1 MIPKTIHYCWFG
13 KKDLPKEYRGY
24 MKSWPRFMPDYKIM
38 RWDESN
44 FDVDAYPFT
53 RKAYSLGKMA
63 FVSDYARL
71 KILYEHGGV
80 YFDIDVELIRPFD
93 DLLNK
98 GGFMGFEKDSN
109 SPKGNVLNVN
119 IGLGFAVEP
128 YNPLIKEVIDY
139 YDSHVDDEYQ
149 TVVVIVT
156 EILKKHGLKCSDKPI
171 TIEGITIY
179 PWDYFCP
186 IEFMSTRL
194 EITANT
200 CSIHHYSAS
209 WLTWWNRLMLRKGQ
223 IVDKVG
229 RFLSRIK

>member
-13 KKDLPKEYRGY
+13 NKDLPKVYREY
-24 MKSWPRFMPDYKIM
+24 MKSWTRFMPDFQIK

-44 FDVDAYPFT
+44 FNIDEYPFT

-80 YFDIDVELIRPFD
+80 YFDTDVELIGSIN
-93 DLLNK
+93 DLLDK

-109 SPKGNVLNVN
+109 SPRGCVLNVN

-128 YNPLIKEVIDY
+128 NNQIIKEVIDY
-139 YDSHVDDEYQ
+139 YDTHVDDEYL

-156 EILKKHGLKCSDKPI
+156 DILKKHGLKCSDNPV
-171 TIEGITIY
+171 TIDGITIY
-179 PWDYFCP
+179 PCDYFCP
-186 IEFMSTRL
+186 IEFMSTKL
-194 EITANT
+194 DITSNT
-200 CSIHHYSAS
+200 RSIHHYSAS
-209 WLTWWNRLMLRKGQ
+209 WLTWKDRLMLKKEQVIR
-223 IVDKVG
+223 KVG
-229 RFLSRIK
+229 SFILGRR